1 MFNQLDIAIALVVV
15 LLGVSILVT
24 IAVQA
29 VSAGLN
35 LRGAHLRGALATLL
49 RTVDVSLDA
58 HADAIVDAVLTHPL
72 VSDSAFSHGS
82 PFVGAGLV
90 PARVRRAWQRAS
102 AVRLSELKA
111 VLHQLAKD
119 DGAGTAPWRA
129 ALGTAL
135 AEDSRQLLASAQVTL
150 DELKKAL
157 PEAERERLESIA
169 HEVVSRFGGMDAKLD
184 AWFDTAMG
192 RASQRFTLNI
202 RAWTVAA
209 AVTAAVVMH
218 LDVLD
223 MYNKMAADPAV
234 RSRLVALALPLEARA
249 AEGGHASDD
258 LDGLE
263 ASADATLK
271 TFAVAQY
278 QLTIPSL
285 AEQRR
290 RFRVRGWEALLGIA
304 IGAAL
309 LSLGSPFWFSALKNL
324 TSLRSTVAAA
334 IDQEPSGAPPARAPA
349 PQAARV

>member
-29 VSAGLN
+29 VSACLN
-35 LRGAHLRGALATLL
+35 LRGAHLRSALATLL
-49 RTVDVSLDA
+49 RTVDASLDA

-90 PARVRRAWQRAS
+90 PARVRLAWQRAS

-111 VLHQLAKD
+111 VLHQLSND

-209 AVTAAVVMH
+209 AVTAAFVMH

-249 AEGGHASDD
+249 AEGGHASD

-290 RFRVRGWEALLGIA
+290 RFRVRGFEALLGIA

-334 IDQEPSGAPPARAPA
+334 IDQEPAGAPRARAPA